1 MAQLPPKLFSSG
13 IEHAS
18 FVTSYQILKKAWNV
32 ISSNYQDIV
41 TNDGVGLCWKV
52 YKEQNPDLTIIAF
65 EATKDSSNL
74 QSDLISSSDLNKK
87 KNFHQFDFLCS
98 KKNPSFSLNSTAFSL
113 FYDNIQ
119 KLDELKSKD
128 YLNHSHKIRWTPEPQ
143 IGSPVRPVRQN
154 SSTIRMNQGTQRT
167 IV

>member
-1 MAQLPPKLFSSG
+1 MYLDYGCRFSSG

-52 YKEQNPDLTIIAF
+52 YKEQSSDLTIIAF

-119 KLDELKSKD
+119 KLDELKSKVFSLFCFWLFFWASD
-128 YLNHSHKIRWTPEPQ
+128 SNWILIWIKKSC
-143 IGSPVRPVRQN
+143 
-154 SSTIRMNQGTQRT
+154 
-167 IV
+167 